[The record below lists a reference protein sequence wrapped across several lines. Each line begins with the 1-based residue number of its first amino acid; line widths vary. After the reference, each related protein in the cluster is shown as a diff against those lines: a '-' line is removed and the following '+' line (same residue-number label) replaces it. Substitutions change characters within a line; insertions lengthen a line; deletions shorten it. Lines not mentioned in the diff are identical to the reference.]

1 VDTDD
6 GTLVERVR
14 GGDVAAFEPLVEK
27 YRQRVYRLAF
37 NVLRNQEDA
46 WDAAQEAFIKAY
58 RALPSFRGQSAFY
71 TWLFRIVMNV
81 AHDKARQRGAQ
92 GRAFGTE
99 RVTEEEW
106 ERTMP
111 DPGEDP
117 DAAAARAE
125 QRARITEALET
136 LPEHHRAIIMLSD
149 LEGLSYREIADVL
162 SIPMGTVMSR
172 LHNARKRLRA
182 ALGPLAVILAV
193 LTALFTPAGAEAQPS
208 SQIVRFGARVLLAS
222 DTTPVA
228 VKAPQ
233 PLDERLEA
241 FLPKL
246 RQLFKYREYTSL
258 ERHRAEVPIG
268 ATERWPV
275 AGERQL
281 ELTPETVNDRTVRF
295 RMRLVR
301 ANVTELNAHVQ
312 AARGNPAVIGGP
324 RFGDGVLI
332 IIVWANAN
340 PEPR

>member
-6 GTLVERVR
+6 TVLVERVR
-14 GGDVAAFEPLVEK
+14 AGDAAAFEPLVEK
-27 YRQRVYRLAF
+27 YRQRAYRLAYG
-37 NVLRNQEDA
+37 VLRNSEDA
-46 WDAAQEAFIKAY
+46 LDVAQEAFIKAY
-58 RALPSFRGQSAFY
+58 QALPSFRGQSAFY

-99 RVTEEEW
+99 RVEEEEW

-111 DPGEDP
+111 DPGEKP

-125 QRARITEALET
+125 DRARIAQALEA

-182 ALGPLAVILAV
+182 VLGPLLLVLLAAGT
-193 LTALFTPAGAEAQPS
+193 LLAPATAAAQ
-208 SQIVRFGARVLLAS
+208 QVVRFGARVLLATEAPPGAS
-222 DTTPVA
+222 VRFS
-228 VKAPQ
+228 PQ

-241 FLPKL
+241 FMPRL

-258 ERHRAEVPIG
+258 ERHRAQVPLG
-268 ATERWPV
+268 ATERWVVP
-275 AGERQL
+275 GDRLL
-281 ELTPETVNDRTVRF
+281 ELTPDAVFDSTVRF
-295 RMRLVR
+295 RLRLVR
-301 ANVTELNAHVQ
+301 GNMAELNANIQV
-312 AARGNPAVIGGP
+312 ARGNPAVIGGP
-324 RFGDGVLI
+324 RFSEGVLI
-332 IIVWANAN
+332 IIVWANAA
-340 PEPR
+340 PQPR